1 MIEVNSLLQELRKR
15 CNNKSIK
22 FPSGIKFEYYEDNK
36 TLKLQ
41 MKEGII
47 KNLQEDD
54 AAFEAWVLVC
64 KANLPDFIDYVILD
78 WDKSY
83 EPTEKNKCKWRHFN
97 RFIFRL
103 DHFKRQ
109 YSDWFKIESLENGN
123 RWGDL
128 IKTKDWIKLIL
139 NKSSDNRSEVIS
151 EKLDMKLEK
160 HLEEYFKREGSYKL
174 ISKIREYGIEI
185 TKIKNQLPVGLFHDK
200 VGQKNYIFTGGK
212 SAIDLYAEGMDY
224 KSFNIFELK
233 AESNVKVGIISETF
247 FYASIIKDAID
258 GIIEWEYSK
267 SIKGVDVNAFFLVSK
282 IHPLITDEVIKLL
295 NVSNNGIMYRK
306 LIYPL
311 K

>member
-1 MIEVNSLLQELRKR
+1 MIEVNKLLEELRKR
-15 CNNKSIK
+15 CNNKYIK
-22 FPSGIKFEYYEDNK
+22 FPSGIKFEYYEENK

-41 MKEGII
+41 MKEGVV

-54 AAFEAWVLVC
+54 AAFEAWALVC
-64 KANLPDFIDYVILD
+64 KANLPDLIDYVILD

-83 EPTEKNKCKWRHFN
+83 EPIGKSNCKWRHFN
-97 RFIFRL
+97 RFLFRL
-103 DHFKRQ
+103 DHFKSQ
-109 YSDWFKIESLENGN
+109 YEDWFRIANPENEN
-123 RWGDL
+123 RWGYL
-128 IKTKDWIKLIL
+128 IKTQGWTKLIL
-139 NKSSDNRSEVIS
+139 NKSSDNRSNEIS
-151 EKLDMKLEK
+151 KELDLKLEK
-160 HLEEYFKREGSYKL
+160 HLEQYFKGKGSNKL

-185 TKIKNQLPVGLFHDK
+185 TKIKNQLPVGLFYEK
-200 VGQKNYIFTGGK
+200 VGQENYIFTGGK
-212 SAIDLYAEGMDY
+212 SAIDLYGEGVD

-258 GIIEWEYSK
+258 GVIEWEYSQ

-282 IHPLITDEVIKLL
+282 MHPLITEEVIKLI
-295 NVSNNGIMYRK
+295 NVPNNGINYRK